1 MGAQSRRWHG
11 PSHIL
16 WKDASGCAKFK
27 RVVPDY
33 ATICT
38 LLRNCGFVASKN
50 QCQGN
55 LSAKNP
61 ERGQFIAPKLNTS
74 CLSAASRL
82 RKEGQ
87 LFNRQSLHLKRKQY
101 RIPRDERRC
110 LPAFLPSEQNTEHR
124 TKNPCCFR
132 SQTILTRRSVT
143 KSP

>member
-11 PSHIL
+11 PSHVL
-16 WKDASGCAKFK
+16 WKDASGCAKLK
-27 RVVPDY
+27 KVAPDY
-33 ATICT
+33 ATICM

-82 RKEGQ
+82 QKEGH
-87 LFNRQSLHLKRKQY
+87 LFNRQILHLKRKHS
-101 RIPRDERRC
+101 IGSPETRDVAYQPFY
-110 LPAFLPSEQNTEHR
+110 LQGKKQNTER
-124 TKNPCCFR
+124 KTPVVFVVKQFLR
-132 SQTILTRRSVT
+132 EGR
-143 KSP
+143 